1 MTFESL
7 LEEEGSSLAGN
18 ESICMA
24 VSRLGFKSVWEE
36 AAAATALAK
45 LLVEVAVQK

>member
-7 LEEEGSSLAGN
+7 ELVESELAEGN

-24 VSRLGFKSVWEE
+24 VSRLGFKSVWLDE
-36 AAAATALAK
+36 AAK
-45 LLVEVAVQK
+45 LRIGAVVQK